1 MKLKKAAE
9 AAFRAALPS
18 VRQGR
23 VASYIPELAKSDPS
37 KLGLCIYSSDH
48 QKICIGDVSQRF
60 TIQSICKVISL
71 ALALQHFGFERV
83 FSHVGMEPSG
93 DAFNSIIKLDTTS
106 NLPFNPMINCGA
118 IEVASI
124 LSNVFTFDQMLEYA
138 RTLCMDPSIVLDEK
152 VYDSERNT
160 GDRNRAIAYL
170 LSSKGVLAG
179 KEAESLDLYF
189 KLCSLSVTTQSLAGL
204 GLTLST
210 GGIDPYTGQRLLSRR
225 IVRTIKALMFTCG
238 MYDGSGEFAVKVG
251 LPAKSGVGGGI
262 VTCTNNGLGIGCYG
276 PALDSKGNSI
286 GGIQI
291 LQSLSE
297 SLNLHIMDSEKNN
310 FA

>member
-1 MKLKKAAE
+1 MKLQKAAE
-9 AAFRAALPS
+9 AAFCAALPFVS
-18 VRQGR
+18 QGR
-23 VASYIPELAKSDPS
+23 VASYIPELAKSDPD
-37 KLGLCIYSSDH
+37 KLGLCIYSADY
-48 QKICIGDVSQRF
+48 QKIWIGDASQRF

-71 ALALQHFGFERV
+71 AVALHHFGFEKV
-83 FSHVGMEPSG
+83 FSLVGMEPSG
-93 DAFNSIIKLDTTS
+93 DSFNSIIKLDTTS

-124 LSNVFTFDQMLEYA
+124 LSNAFTFNQMLELT
-138 RTLCMDPSIVLDEK
+138 RTLCMDSSIVLDET
-152 VYDSERNT
+152 VYNSERST

-179 KEAESLDLYF
+179 EEAESLDLYF

-204 GLTLST
+204 GLILST
-210 GGIDPYTGQRLLSRR
+210 GGIDPYNGQRLLSRR
-225 IVRTIKALMFTCG
+225 VVQTIKSLMFTCG

-262 VTCTNNGLGIGCYG
+262 VACTNNGLGIGCYG
-276 PALDSKGNSI
+276 PALDDKGNSI

-291 LQSLSE
+291 LRSLSE
-297 SLNLHIMDSEKNN
+297 SLNLHMMDSEKNGLT
-310 FA
+310 